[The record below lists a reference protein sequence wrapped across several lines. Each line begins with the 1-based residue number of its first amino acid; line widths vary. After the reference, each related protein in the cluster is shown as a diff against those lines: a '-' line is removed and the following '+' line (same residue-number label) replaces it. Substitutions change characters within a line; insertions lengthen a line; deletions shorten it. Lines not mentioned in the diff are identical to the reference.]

1 MDFVLICCRWAA
13 AKESAFI
20 ATERTV
26 VEREG
31 PSSESIG
38 TLSITHQYAN
48 EMDHPLYIMQ

>member
-26 VEREG
+26 VQREG

-38 TLSITHQYAN
+38 TLSITYQYAN